1 MTLADD
7 TVRLFF
13 ALWPTD
19 AVRGQL
25 ASLLR
30 EPLRQLPGH
39 HVPVAN
45 WHITLAFLG
54 DVPVAQV
61 SCVEAAG
68 AAASAARFALQLDS
82 LGYFRT
88 SRVVWLGAA
97 QCPSALSELV
107 SGLRASIARCNI
119 PLDARPFA
127 AHLTLARKVNRRP
140 ALGSVPA
147 FTWPIDSFA
156 LVESTLSPKGASYV
170 VRQRWPLRAASADI
184 AG

>member
-1 MTLADD
+1 MTPAND

-13 ALWPTD
+13 ALWPSD
-19 AVRGQL
+19 LARQQL
-25 ASLLR
+25 ASLLK

-54 DVPVAQV
+54 DVPIAQLP
-61 SCVEAAG
+61 CVEAAG
-68 AAASAARFALQLDS
+68 AATRATSFELQLDS

-88 SRVVWLGAA
+88 SRVVWLGAT
-97 QCPSALSELV
+97 QCPPALSALV
-107 SGLRASIARCNI
+107 SRLQASLAACDIA
-119 PLDARPFA
+119 LDARPFA

-140 ALGSVPA
+140 TLGAVPT
-147 FTWPIDSFA
+147 FTWPVDSFA
-156 LVESTLSPKGASYV
+156 LVESILTPKGASYI
-170 VRQRWPLRAASADI
+170 VRQRWPLRAASADV